1 MCRFFYFTS
10 LAADYI
16 FPKARGER
24 RLTAPGFKPS
34 LGSRPWRLR
43 FRPQSG
49 LVQRGVLYAA
59 FGSGPSCWLAPPPSP
74 LWEACHWILSRPRA
88 PCESSSLATPLKRW
102 NCGYWAVASIWV
114 YGSRGEKTIQP
125 GFAREN
131 KQTGLRPRKCTQTGL
146 RPRKCTQTGLR
157 PRKCTPFGA
166 NAPPFPRRGN
176 FALLSASE
184 FISISKRSAARISP
198 SGGDVAAGDRRG
210 AFPARRRRGCLVFA
224 ARGSATAAGGIIFI
238 APDGRHHNPQPRS
251 GCQTSEP

>member
-24 RLTAPGFKPS
+24 RLWRPGS
-34 LGSRPWRLR
+34 SRRRACGPGRLR

-131 KQTGLRPRKCTQTGL
+131 KQTGLRPRKCT
-146 RPRKCTQTGLR
+146 
-157 PRKCTPFGA
+157 PFGA

-224 ARGSATAAGGIIFI
+224 ARGSAAAAGGIIFI

-251 GCQTSEP
+251 GCQTLEP

>member
-1 MCRFFYFTS
+1 MPVFYFTS

-16 FPKARGER
+16 FPKAGRFR
-24 RLTAPGFKPS
+24 RLTAPRFYRSCAGA
-34 LGSRPWRLR
+34 LTDG

-49 LVQRGVLYAA
+49 LVQRGAFYAA
-59 FGSGPSCWLAPPPSP
+59 FGSGPSWWLAPPPSP

-114 YGSRGEKTIQP
+114 YGSREEKTIQP

-131 KQTGLRPRKCTQTGL
+131 K
-146 RPRKCTQTGLR
+146 QTGLR

-176 FALLSASE
+176 FALLLASE
-184 FISISKRSAARISP
+184 FISISKLSAARISP

-224 ARGSATAAGGIIFI
+224 ARGSAAAAGGIIFI

-251 GCQTSEP
+251 GCQTLEP

>member
-1 MCRFFYFTS
+1 MCRFFILRHWRRIIYS
-10 LAADYI
+10 R
-16 FPKARGER
+16 KQEGRGALR
-24 RLTAPGFKPS
+24 RPGS
-34 LGSRPWRLR
+34 SRRRACGPGRLR

-131 KQTGLRPRKCTQTGL
+131 KQTGLRPRKCT
-146 RPRKCTQTGLR
+146 
-157 PRKCTPFGA
+157 PFGA

-224 ARGSATAAGGIIFI
+224 ARGSAAAAGGIIFI

>member
-125 GFAREN
+125 GFAR
-131 KQTGLRPRKCTQTGL
+131 G
-146 RPRKCTQTGLR
+146 
-157 PRKCTPFGA
+157 
-166 NAPPFPRRGN
+166 NAPKPGFARGN
-176 FALLSASE
+176 APLLVLTHHL
-184 FISISKRSAARISP
+184 SP
-198 SGGDVAAGDRRG
+198 GGGT
-210 AFPARRRRGCLVFA
+210 LLY
-224 ARGSATAAGGIIFI
+224 SQLL
-238 APDGRHHNPQPRS
+238 NS
-251 GCQTSEP
+251 